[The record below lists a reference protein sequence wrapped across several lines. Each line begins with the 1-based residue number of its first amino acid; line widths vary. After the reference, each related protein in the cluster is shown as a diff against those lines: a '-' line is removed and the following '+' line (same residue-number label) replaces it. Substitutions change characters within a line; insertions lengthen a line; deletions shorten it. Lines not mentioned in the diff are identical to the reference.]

1 MKALIASIAITLLTF
16 GTAQAADE
24 FLGPWASGDKE
35 VLNIT
40 KDGEKLS
47 AEFIRE
53 NVKFE
58 FEKVQFPATVKDG
71 TLVIS
76 SEQGDISAKFD
87 DAQNVLIIGGLK
99 AFQKLS
105 PEKAQEIIKAVPAH
119 KERGQFASPLLLRTL
134 RYQTSGAKAQRQQ

>member
-1 MKALIASIAITLLTF
+1 MKALFTAIAVTILTF
-16 GTAQAADE
+16 GTALFSTTQAADE

-40 KDGEKLS
+40 KDGEKLN

-76 SEQGDISAKFD
+76 GEQGDISAKFD
-87 DAQNVLIIGGLK
+87 DAQNLLIIGGLK

-105 PEKAQEIIKAVPAH
+105 PEKAKAIIAELEK
-119 KERGQFASPLLLRTL
+119 K
-134 RYQTSGAKAQRQQ
+134 

>member
-1 MKALIASIAITLLTF
+1 MKALFTAIAVTMLTF
-16 GTAQAADE
+16 GTAVFSTAQAADE

-53 NVKFE
+53 NVKLE

-76 SEQGDISAKFD
+76 SEQGDISAKID
-87 DAQNVLIIGGLK
+87 GASKRLIIGGLK
-99 AFQKLS
+99 DFQKLT
-105 PEKAQEIIKAVPAH
+105 PEQ
-119 KERGQFASPLLLRTL
+119 
-134 RYQTSGAKAQRQQ
+134 AKAIIAELEKK

>member
-1 MKALIASIAITLLTF
+1 MKALFNAITITTLTF
-16 GTAQAADE
+16 GTALFSTAQAADE

-76 SEQGDISAKFD
+76 GEQGDISAKFD
-87 DAQNVLIIGGLK
+87 DAQKLLIIGGLK

-105 PEKAQEIIKAVPAH
+105 PEQ
-119 KERGQFASPLLLRTL
+119 
-134 RYQTSGAKAQRQQ
+134 AKAIIAELEKK

>member
-1 MKALIASIAITLLTF
+1 MKALFTAIAITSLTV
-16 GTAQAADE
+16 GSAIMSTAQAADE
-24 FLGPWASGDKE
+24 FLGTWGSGKKE

-53 NVKFE
+53 NVKSE
-58 FEKVQFPATVKDG
+58 YEKVRFPASIRDG
-71 TLVIS
+71 ALVIS

-87 DAQNVLIIGGLK
+87 DAQKLLVIAGLK

-105 PEKAQEIIKAVPAH
+105 PEQAAAIIADLEK
-119 KERGQFASPLLLRTL
+119 K
-134 RYQTSGAKAQRQQ
+134 

>member
-1 MKALIASIAITLLTF
+1 MKALFAAITITTLTIGSAIF
-16 GTAQAADE
+16 GTVQAADE

-40 KDGEKLS
+40 KDGEKLN

-58 FEKVQFPATVKDG
+58 FEKVRFPATINEDG
-71 TLVIS
+71 ALVIS

-87 DAQNVLIIGGLK
+87 DAQNLLIIGGLK

-105 PEKAQEIIKAVPAH
+105 PEKAAEIIAELEK
-119 KERGQFASPLLLRTL
+119 K
-134 RYQTSGAKAQRQQ
+134 

>member
-1 MKALIASIAITLLTF
+1 MKALFTAITITTLTF
-16 GTAQAADE
+16 GTALFSTAQAADE

-76 SEQGDISAKFD
+76 GEQGDISAKFD
-87 DAQNVLIIGGLK
+87 DAQKLLIIGGLK

-105 PEKAQEIIKAVPAH
+105 PEQ
-119 KERGQFASPLLLRTL
+119 
-134 RYQTSGAKAQRQQ
+134 AKAIIAELEKK

>member
-105 PEKAQEIIKAVPAH
+105 PEKAQEIIEELEK
-119 KERGQFASPLLLRTL
+119 K
-134 RYQTSGAKAQRQQ
+134 

>member
-1 MKALIASIAITLLTF
+1 MKALLAAVAITILTIS
-16 GTAQAADE
+16 TAQAADE

-40 KDGEKLS
+40 KDGEKLN

-71 TLVIS
+71 ALVIS

-87 DAQNVLIIGGLK
+87 DTKGLLIIGGLK

-105 PEKAQEIIKAVPAH
+105 AAQAAAIIAELEKK
-119 KERGQFASPLLLRTL
+119 
-134 RYQTSGAKAQRQQ
+134 

>member
-1 MKALIASIAITLLTF
+1 MKALFTAITITTLTF
-16 GTAQAADE
+16 GTALFSTAQAADE

-40 KDGEKLS
+40 KDGEKLN

-76 SEQGDISAKFD
+76 GEQGDISAKFD
-87 DAQNVLIIGGLK
+87 DAQKLLIIGGLK

-105 PEKAQEIIKAVPAH
+105 PEQ
-119 KERGQFASPLLLRTL
+119 
-134 RYQTSGAKAQRQQ
+134 AKAIIAELEKK

>member
-1 MKALIASIAITLLTF
+1 MKALFAAITITTLTIGSAIF
-16 GTAQAADE
+16 GTVQAADE

-40 KDGEKLS
+40 KDGEKLN

-58 FEKVQFPATVKDG
+58 FDKVRFPATINEDG
-71 TLVIS
+71 ALVIS

-87 DAQNVLIIGGLK
+87 DAQNLLIIGGLK

-105 PEKAQEIIKAVPAH
+105 PEKAAEIIAELEK
-119 KERGQFASPLLLRTL
+119 K
-134 RYQTSGAKAQRQQ
+134 